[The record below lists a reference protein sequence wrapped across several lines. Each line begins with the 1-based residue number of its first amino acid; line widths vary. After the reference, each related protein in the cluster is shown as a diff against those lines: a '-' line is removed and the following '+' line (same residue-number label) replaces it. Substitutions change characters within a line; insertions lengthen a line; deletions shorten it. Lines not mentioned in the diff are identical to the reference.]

1 MRISP
6 LFYVSNEEALVAK
19 HDFARFIWRDKV
31 KKIELLAPAG
41 SWESLEATVKAGA
54 DAVYLAGQQFGA
66 RKSAQNF
73 TNEEL
78 IEAINYC
85 HLRGVRVFL
94 TVNTLLHDQEL
105 EALEPFLTPLY
116 EGGIDAFIVQ
126 DLGVFKILRQLY
138 PNIELHCSTQMALHQ
153 ISDVKTMKHLGASR
167 VVLPREMH
175 IDQIKQIRGAVD
187 IELEAFVHGALCVS
201 VSGQCLMSSM
211 IGGRSGNRGSCAQSC
226 RQKYKLISEGS
237 EKVIASKDG
246 DYLISPK
253 DLMTIDQLEK
263 LIDSGID
270 SLKIEGRMKGPE
282 YAYAVTSAY
291 RKAIDAILEA
301 KQSAENSTKEG
312 TLSSGKS
319 SDEPWSLED
328 SKEKMRRIFN
338 REFTDGFILGT
349 NNKAYIS
356 QETPGNR
363 GIVVAES
370 LSFDRHNLEVQLL
383 LKETINKGDDLQV
396 RVKGLVNGGRVEYI
410 RKDGKRIETANAGET
425 VIVNFKHDVYKG
437 TTFYRTYDQVL
448 MKQTQLAIND
458 AEKTTLVHME
468 LKMNIGEPLT
478 LKMTH
483 EKGISIEVASDQIV
497 EKALKTPLSEE
508 RIIEQL
514 TKMGGTPF
522 RCGQIII
529 DHQGDET
536 VPIKVLNQLRRDAV
550 DSLMGTLIAT
560 WQRELDEDDHT
571 ENFGEIEEEGNLA
584 DISDKDAEIE
594 VKTSSLQLT
603 AMVRTHDQFKA
614 AAELGVKIIY
624 IHNLFED
631 TFTESLQ
638 WQENWKSLFNTY
650 PEVEIIPYLGRFE
663 WDDDYQ
669 VKVKNLAEYPAIHKV
684 IVSSVGQIQEL
695 KEKGF
700 EPIAD
705 FSLNCFNHETALLL
719 FKEGADHQTL
729 SLELNDEQIEKLIEQ
744 SQNKNIKFEIVGY
757 GKIPVMVNKYCP
769 INGVFSE
776 SKEGCQICRKSN
788 YYLEDKTGAK
798 FLVKGDARCQ
808 VEIFN
813 SAVLNMADEWPAIEA
828 LGIQYYRLNFVDEN
842 YDEVTEVVETHI
854 KSALGMTLEL
864 RGKGY
869 TKGHFKRGV
878 Q

>member
-1 MRISP
+1 M
-6 LFYVSNEEALVAK
+6 
-19 HDFARFIWRDKV
+19 

-78 IEAINYC
+78 LEAINYC

-116 EGGIDAFIVQ
+116 EGGMDAFIVQ
-126 DLGVFKILRQLY
+126 DLGVFNILRQLY

-153 ISDVKTMKHLGASR
+153 ISDVKIMKDLGASR
-167 VVLPREMH
+167 VVLPREMYV
-175 IDQIKQIRGAVD
+175 DQIKEVHEAVD
-187 IELEAFVHGALCVS
+187 IDLEAFVHGALCVS

-263 LIDSGID
+263 LMDSGIV

-282 YAYAVTSAY
+282 YAYAVTHAY
-291 RKAIDAILEA
+291 RQAIDAILKG
-301 KQSAENSTKEG
+301 KQSQAASSNE
-312 TLSSGKS
+312 TLSGEKAT
-319 SDEPWSLED
+319 DELTTLED

-338 REFTDGFILGT
+338 RDFTEGFILGAT
-349 NNKAYIS
+349 NKTFIS

-363 GIVVAES
+363 GIILGEA
-370 LSFDRHNLEVQLL
+370 LSFDKNNLEVQLL

-396 RVKGLVNGGRVEYI
+396 RVKGSVNGGRVEYI
-410 RKDGKRIETANAGET
+410 RKDGKRIETASAGET

-437 TTFYRTYDQVL
+437 TPFYRTYDQVL
-448 MKQTQLAIND
+448 MKQTQMIIND
-458 AEKTTLVHME
+458 SEKTTLVDME
-468 LKMNIGEPLT
+468 LVMEIGKPLK

-483 EKGISIEVASDQIV
+483 ENGIVIETTSEQSV

-522 RCGQIII
+522 HCGQITIK
-529 DHQGDET
+529 HQGDET
-536 VPIKVLNQLRRDAV
+536 VPIKALNQLRRDGV
-550 DSLMGTLIAT
+550 DHLTEALIAT
-560 WQRELDEDDHT
+560 WQRELEEDEHT
-571 ENFGEIEEEGNLA
+571 EDLENEYTIDLENEEEFIDL
-584 DISDKDAEIE
+584 D
-594 VKTSSLQLT
+594 SSNEGVGGDEQRENLQLT

-614 AAELGVKIIY
+614 AAELGVKIMY
-624 IHNLFED
+624 INNLFESPLGE
-631 TFTESLQ
+631 TLQ
-638 WQENWKSLFNTY
+638 WQEDWVALFEVY
-650 PEVEIIPYLGRFE
+650 PDVEVIPYLGRFE
-663 WDDDYQ
+663 WEEAYQ
-669 VKVKNLAEYPAIHKV
+669 NKVKTLAQYPSLQKV
-684 IVSSVGQIQEL
+684 LISSIGQIESV
-695 KEKGF
+695 KEKGL
-700 EPIAD
+700 EPLAD
-705 FSLNCFNHETALLL
+705 FSLNCFNHETAKLLA
-719 FKEGADHQTL
+719 KVGANHQTL
-729 SLELNDEQIEKLIEQ
+729 SLELNDEQIEKLIDQ
-744 SQNKNIKFEIVGY
+744 SQRESVQFEIIGY
-757 GKIPVMVNKYCP
+757 GKIPVMVNQYCP

-776 SKEGCQICRKSN
+776 SKEGCQICRKGN

-798 FLVKGDARCQ
+798 FLVKGDAHCQ

-813 SAVLNMADEWPAIEA
+813 SAVLNLADEWHAIET

-842 YDEVTEVVETHI
+842 YDEVTEVVESHI